1 MRKYII
7 DGNNLIG
14 KIKSLQKL
22 QKSDKQSARE
32 KLALILESYFHGKK
46 AKVTLHFDGFQ
57 NIPIKMTAA
66 KIVYS
71 ENKTADDGIKSE
83 ISASKNPKLIT
94 LITSDSNLR
103 EFARVCSTSV
113 ISSEDFAAELSRRN
127 DKDEEEQ
134 RIRDMNSVEEFKKI
148 FNVKK

>member
-1 MRKYII
+1 MRKFII

-14 KIKSLQKL
+14 KIRALQKL
-22 QKSDKQSARE
+22 QQSDKQSTRE
-32 KLALILESYFHGKK
+32 KLAFLIESYFREKK
-46 AKVTLHFDGFQ
+46 AKVSLHFDGFQ
-57 NIPIKMTAA
+57 NIPIKLASA
-66 KIVYS
+66 KIIYS
-71 ENKTADDGIKSE
+71 ENKSADDRIKSE

-94 LITSDSNLR
+94 VVTSDNNLK
-103 EFARVCSTSV
+103 EFARVCSASV
-113 ISSEDFAAELSRRN
+113 ISSEEFAAELNKRN

>member
-14 KIKSLQKL
+14 KIRSLQKL
-22 QKSDKQSARE
+22 QQSDKQSARE
-32 KLALILESYFHGKK
+32 KLAFLIESYFREKK
-46 AKVTLHFDGFQ
+46 VKVSLHFDGFQ
-57 NIPIKMTAA
+57 NTPIKLASA
-66 KIVYS
+66 KIIYS
-71 ENKTADDGIKSE
+71 ENKSADDRIKSE
-83 ISASKNPKLIT
+83 ISAFKNPKLIT
-94 LITSDSNLR
+94 VVTSDNNLR
-103 EFARVCSTSV
+103 EFARVCSASV
-113 ISSEDFAAELSRRN
+113 ISSEDFSAELNRRN

>member
-14 KIKSLQKL
+14 KISSLQKL

-32 KLALILESYFHGKK
+32 KLAFLIESYFREKK
-46 AKVTLHFDGFQ
+46 AKVSLHFDGFQ
-57 NIPIKMTAA
+57 NTPIKLSSA
-66 KIVYS
+66 KIIYS
-71 ENKTADDGIKSE
+71 ENKTADDRIKSE

-94 LITSDSNLR
+94 VVTSDNNLK
-103 EFARVCSTSV
+103 EFARVCSASV
-113 ISSEDFAAELSRRN
+113 VSSEEFASELSRRN

-134 RIRDMNSVEEFKKI
+134 RIRAMSVEEFKKI